1 MGHYKSNLRD
11 IEFNLFEVLGTGDRL
26 GTGPFAEIDADT
38 ARGILREVRTLA
50 EGPLAESY
58 VDSDRNPP
66 VFDPATHSVTMPEG
80 FKKSYKVWQNAE
92 WWRLETL
99 PSVGGTLAPRSLVWS
114 IAEMVLGANP
124 AIWMFNC
131 GPAFANIIDQVGTPE
146 QRKIGQL
153 IIDKRWGATMVLT
166 EPDAGS
172 DVGAGRTKAIRQAD
186 GSWHVEG
193 VKRFITSGDH
203 DMADNIVHF
212 VLARPEGAG
221 PGTKGLS
228 LFLVPKFDFDWDTG
242 ELGARNGALVTGVE
256 HKMGLKVS
264 TTCEVTFGE
273 KAPAKGWLLGEVHDG
288 IAQMFKVIEHAR
300 MMVGTKAYSELSA
313 GYLAALDYAKTRVQS
328 ADLTRAADKTAPRV
342 TIIHHPDVRRQL
354 MLQKAYAEGLRALA
368 LYTASVQDRIQVTEY
383 SEAASAGAGVD
394 EVPAGGL
401 ADGTGGQPGRSA
413 RQAGST
419 DERLNDLLL
428 PIVKGVG
435 SERSYE
441 QLGQA
446 LQVFGGSGFLQDY
459 PLEQYIRDNKIDSL
473 YEGTTAIQ
481 GQDFFFRKIVRD
493 KGVGLGALSA
503 EIQGFLDSI
512 AEEGRLKVEREAVS
526 RSLTEVG
533 TMVAAMIAQLT
544 SAQDDVR
551 NVYKVGL
558 NTTRLLMSCGDLAV
572 GWLLLRQAHVALARL
587 DGNGLSA
594 ADKSFYEGKL
604 AVARFFATTV
614 LPELVARRKVVESTD
629 NAIMDVGEEA
639 F

>member
-26 GTGPFAEIDADT
+26 GVGPFDELDADT
-38 ARGILREVRTLA
+38 ARGILHEVRTLA

-58 VDSDRNPP
+58 IDSDRNPP
-66 VFDPATHSVTMPEG
+66 VFDPATNSVKMPES
-80 FKKSYKVWQNAE
+80 FKKSYAIWQDAE

-99 PSVGGTLAPRSLVWS
+99 PSLGGTLAPRSLVWS
-114 IAEMVLGANP
+114 IAELVLGANP

-172 DVGAGRTKAIRQAD
+172 DVGAGRSKAIRQDD
-186 GSWHVEG
+186 GSWHIEG
-193 VKRFITSGDH
+193 VKRFITSAEH
-203 DMADNIVHF
+203 DMADNIIHY

-228 LFLVPKFDFDWDTG
+228 LFIVPKYDFDWDTG
-242 ELGARNGALVTGVE
+242 ELGARNGAVVTNVE

-273 KAPAKGWLLGEVHDG
+273 RTPAKGWLLGEVHDG

-328 ADLTRAADKTAPRV
+328 ADLTRATDKTAPRV

-368 LYTASVQDRIQVTEY
+368 LYTASVQERIQVAEY
-383 SEAASAGAGVD
+383 QAGASRD
-394 EVPAGGL
+394 QVPAGGL
-401 ADGTGGQPGRSA
+401 ADGTGGRPERSGR
-413 RQAGST
+413 QEDST

-446 LQVFGGSGFLQDY
+446 LQVFGGSGYLQDY

-493 KGVGLGALSA
+493 KGVGLSALSA
-503 EIQGFLDSI
+503 EIQALLESI
-512 AEEGRLKVEREAVS
+512 AEEGRLKVEREAVG
-526 RSLTEVG
+526 RALTEVG

-544 SAQDDVR
+544 SAQDDIR
-551 NVYKVGL
+551 NLYKVGQ
-558 NTTRLLMSCGDLAV
+558 NTTRLLMSCGDLAI
-572 GWLLLRQAHVALARL
+572 GWLLLRQATVALAKL
-587 DGNGLSA
+587 DGSDTSGALSA
-594 ADKSFYEGKL
+594 SDKSFYEGKL

-614 LPELVARRKVVESTD
+614 LPELVARRKVVEATD
-629 NAIMDVGEEA
+629 NAIMDLAEDA